1 MSTPPPTTVSPQT
14 VSPES
19 ANTIGPTTAPPASA
33 GATSASLKQSEP
45 NPRRWWLLTIVAL
58 AQLTVVLDGTIVN
71 IALPQAQEALG
82 MSDGDRTW
90 VVTLYSLVF
99 GALLLLGGRIADFW
113 GRKRSFI
120 VGMAGFAI
128 ASALGGAAQ
137 STWELLAARGLQG
150 LFAALL
156 APASLA
162 LLTVNFP
169 GGKDRI
175 KAFAV
180 YGAIAG
186 GGAAVGL
193 ILGGVLTEY
202 ASWRWC
208 LYVNVPIAILAIA
221 AAVPVIRESKAH
233 GNTRYDVPG
242 AILVALGL
250 GSLVFGFAQAENG
263 WGTWPVL
270 VCLPLGLVLLLLFVL
285 VESRSNHPLLP
296 LRIMANKVR
305 GGAFLTALLSGA
317 ALLGGLLFLTLYFQ
331 IVLGYTPIQ
340 SGLASLPMTVT
351 IMIGAGLL
359 SKFLA
364 STGVRIPMT
373 VGPIVGAAGLLWLT
387 QITVGGNYALEVLPG
402 LILLGAGLAMIFV
415 PLQNVALSGI
425 AEHDAGAASAAVT
438 AMQQI
443 GGSLGA
449 ALFTALYTAAV
460 SSYLVGKVPSQA
472 VQFGALVSGY
482 QSAFLW
488 AAVIIFAAAPIA
500 FFLVRPRRED
510 LLGAGTAVH
519 LG

>member
-1 MSTPPPTTVSPQT
+1 
-14 VSPES
+14 
-19 ANTIGPTTAPPASA
+19 
-33 GATSASLKQSEP
+33 
-45 NPRRWWLLTIVAL
+45 
-58 AQLTVVLDGTIVN
+58 
-71 IALPQAQEALG
+71 
-82 MSDGDRTW
+82 
-90 VVTLYSLVF
+90 VF

-128 ASALGGAAQ
+128 ASALGGASQ

-202 ASWRWC
+202 TSWRWC
-208 LYVNVPIAILAIA
+208 LYVNVPIAIVAIA
-221 AAVPVIRESKAH
+221 AAIPIISESRAH

-242 AILVALGL
+242 ALIVALGL

-263 WGTWPVL
+263 WDTWPVL
-270 VCLPLGLVLLLLFVL
+270 VFLPLGLILLALFVW
-285 VESRSNHPLLP
+285 VENSSNHPLLP
-296 LRIMANKVR
+296 LRILASRVR
-305 GGAFLTALLSGA
+305 SGAFLTALLSGA
-317 ALLGGLLFLTLYFQ
+317 ALLGGLLFLTFYFQ
-331 IVLGYTPIQ
+331 IVLHYTPIQ

-351 IMIGAGLL
+351 IIIGAGVL

-364 STGVRIPMT
+364 RTGVRIPMT
-373 VGPIVGAAGLLWLT
+373 VGPVVGAAGLLWLT
-387 QITVGGNYALEVLPG
+387 SITATGNYAVEVLPG
-402 LILLGAGLAMIFV
+402 LILLGIGLAMIFV
-415 PLQNVALSGI
+415 PLQNVALFGI
-425 AEHDAGAASAAVT
+425 SEHDAGAASAAVT

-443 GGSLGA
+443 GGSLGT
-449 ALFTALYTAAV
+449 ALFTALYTAAM
-460 SSYLVGKVPSQA
+460 SSYLFDKIPTEA
-472 VQFGALVSGY
+472 VQVAALVSGY

-488 AAVIIFAAAPIA
+488 AAIIIFAAAPLS
-500 FFLVRPRRED
+500 FFLVRLSRED
-510 LLGAGTAVH
+510 LLGTPNAPH

>member
-1 MSTPPPTTVSPQT
+1 MSTPPLSTVQPSTDPPETTS
-14 VSPES
+14 
-19 ANTIGPTTAPPASA
+19 TINPIEPAAPSSGVTASA
-33 GATSASLKQSEP
+33 LPGA
-45 NPRRWWLLTIVAL
+45 NPRRWWLLAIVAL

-71 IALPQAQEALG
+71 IALPQAQVALG
-82 MSDGDRTW
+82 MSDGERTW

-113 GRKRSFI
+113 GRKRSFV

-137 STWELLAARGLQG
+137 STWELIAARGLQG

-180 YGAIAG
+180 YGTIAG

-208 LYVNVPIAILAIA
+208 LYVNVPIAIVAIA
-221 AAVPVIRESKAH
+221 AAIPVIRESKAH

-250 GSLVFGFAQAENG
+250 GSLVIGFAQAENG
-263 WGTWPVL
+263 WGSWPVL
-270 VCLPLGLVLLLLFVL
+270 VGLPLGLVLLGLFVF

-340 SGLASLPMTVT
+340 SGLASLPMTAT

-364 STGVRIPMT
+364 TTGVRIPMT
-373 VGPIVGAAGLLWLT
+373 VGPIVGAGGLLWMT
-387 QITVGGNYALEVLPG
+387 QITVDGNYALEVLPG

-443 GGSLGA
+443 GGSLGT

-460 SSYLVGKVPSQA
+460 SSYLIDKVPSQA

-488 AAVIIFAAAPIA
+488 AAIIIFAAAPIA
-500 FFLVRPRRED
+500 FFLVRPRKAD
-510 LLGAGTAVH
+510 LLGTGPAVH

>member
-1 MSTPPPTTVSPQT
+1 MSTPSISTDPP
-14 VSPES
+14 
-19 ANTIGPTTAPPASA
+19 GTAPASQAIAASPPA
-33 GATSASLKQSEP
+33 
-45 NPRRWWLLTIVAL
+45 NPRRWWLLAIVAL

-71 IALPQAQEALG
+71 IALPQAQTALG

-113 GRKRSFI
+113 GRKRAFI

-128 ASALGGAAQ
+128 ASALGGAAL

-208 LYVNVPIAILAIA
+208 LYVNVPIAIVAIA
-221 AAVPVIRESKAH
+221 TAIPVIRESKAH
-233 GNTRYDVPG
+233 GNTRYDMPG

-270 VCLPLGLVLLLLFVL
+270 VCLPVGLVLLGLFVW

-296 LRIMANKVR
+296 LRIMASRVR

-317 ALLGGLLFLTLYFQ
+317 ALLGGLLFLTLYLQ

-340 SGLASLPMTVT
+340 SGLAALPMTAT
-351 IMIGAGLL
+351 IMIGAGML

-364 STGVRIPMT
+364 RTGVRIPMT

-387 QITVGGNYALEVLPG
+387 GITVGGNYALAVLPG
-402 LILLGAGLAMIFV
+402 LILLGVGLAMIFV

-443 GGSLGA
+443 GGSLGT

-460 SSYLVGKVPSQA
+460 TGYLVGKVPSQA

-488 AAVIIFAAAPIA
+488 AAIIMFAAAPIA
-500 FFLVRPRRED
+500 FFLVRPSKED
-510 LLGAGTAVH
+510 LLGSEPAVH

>member
-1 MSTPPPTTVSPQT
+1 MPNPMTSSTPTSQ
-14 VSPES
+14 SQ
-19 ANTIGPTTAPPASA
+19 AASA
-33 GATSASLKQSEP
+33 LPT
-45 NPRRWWLLTIVAL
+45 NPKRWWLLAIVAL

-71 IALPQAQEALG
+71 IALPQAQIALG

-120 VGMAGFAI
+120 VGMAGFAL

-137 STWELLAARGLQG
+137 NTWELIAARGLQG

-208 LYVNVPIAILAIA
+208 LYVNVPIAIIAIALAI
-221 AAVPVIRESKAH
+221 PVIRESKAH
-233 GNTRYDVPG
+233 GNTTYDVPG

-270 VCLPLGLVLLLLFVL
+270 VFLPLGLALLALFAR

-296 LRIMANKVR
+296 LRILADRVR
-305 GGAFLTALLSGA
+305 GSAFLTALLSGA
-317 ALLGGLLFLTLYFQ
+317 ALLGALLFLTLYFQ
-331 IVLGYTPIQ
+331 IVLQYTPIQ

-351 IMIGAGLL
+351 IIIGAGVL

-364 STGVRIPMT
+364 RIGVRVPMT
-373 VGPIVGAAGLLWLT
+373 VGPLVGAAGLLWLT
-387 QITVGGNYALEVLPG
+387 GITVEGNYVVEVLPG
-402 LILLGAGLAMIFV
+402 LILLGAGLSMIFV

-443 GGSLGA
+443 GGSIGT

-460 SSYLVGKVPSQA
+460 SSYLVGTAPSQA
-472 VQFGALVSGY
+472 AEFGALVSGY
-482 QSAFLW
+482 QTVFLW
-488 AAVIIFAAAPIA
+488 AAILIFAAGPLA
-500 FFLVRPRRED
+500 FVMVRGRTD
-510 LLGAGTAVH
+510 LLN
-519 LG
+519 

>member
-1 MSTPPPTTVSPQT
+1 MIVFMSTPSMSTDPPRTVP
-14 VSPES
+14 VSL
-19 ANTIGPTTAPPASA
+19 AAAASA
-33 GATSASLKQSEP
+33 STGETAA
-45 NPRRWWLLTIVAL
+45 NPRRWWLLAIVAL

-71 IALPQAQEALG
+71 IALPQAQTALG

-137 STWELLAARGLQG
+137 NTWELLAARGLQG

-193 ILGGVLTEY
+193 ILGGMLTEY

-208 LYVNVPIAILAIA
+208 LYVNVPIAVVAIA
-221 AAVPVIRESKAH
+221 AAIPVIRESKAH
-233 GNTRYDVPG
+233 GNTKYDVPG

-263 WGTWPVL
+263 WGSWPVL
-270 VCLPLGLVLLLLFVL
+270 VCLPLGLVLLALFVV

-296 LRIMANKVR
+296 LRIMINKVR

-317 ALLGGLLFLTLYFQ
+317 AMLGALLFLTLYFQ

-340 SGLASLPMTVT
+340 SGLASLPMTAT
-351 IMIGAGLL
+351 IMVGAGVL
-359 SKFLA
+359 SKYLA
-364 STGVRIPMT
+364 NTGVRIPMT
-373 VGPIVGAAGLLWLT
+373 VGPIVGASGLLWLT

-402 LILLGAGLAMIFV
+402 LILLGAGMAMIFV

-425 AEHDAGAASAAVT
+425 ADHDAGAASAAVT

-443 GGSLGA
+443 GGSLGT

-460 SSYLVGKVPSQA
+460 SSYLIGKVPSQA
-472 VQFGALVSGY
+472 AQFGALVSGY

-500 FFLVRPRRED
+500 FFLVRPRKED
-510 LLGAGTAVH
+510 LLGTGSAAHVG
-519 LG
+519 

>member
-1 MSTPPPTTVSPQT
+1 MSTPPRSTVP
-14 VSPES
+14 PES
-19 ANTIGPTTAPPASA
+19 ANTIKSPATPPSSA
-33 GATSASLKQSEP
+33 GAAYASLRAEA
-45 NPRRWWLLTIVAL
+45 NPRRWWLLAIVAL

-71 IALPQAQEALG
+71 IALPQAQIALG

-208 LYVNVPIAILAIA
+208 LYVNVPIAVVAIA
-221 AAVPVIRESKAH
+221 AALPVIRESKAH

-242 AILVALGL
+242 AILVAFGL

-263 WGTWPVL
+263 WGSWPVL
-270 VCLPLGLVLLLLFVL
+270 VCLPLGLVLLALFVF

-296 LRIMANKVR
+296 LRIIVNRVR

-331 IVLGYTPIQ
+331 IVLGYSPIQ
-340 SGLASLPMTVT
+340 SGLASLPMTAT

-359 SKFLA
+359 SKFLPR
-364 STGVRIPMT
+364 TGVRIPMT
-373 VGPIVGAAGLLWLT
+373 VGPVVGAAGLLWLT
-387 QITVGGNYALEVLPG
+387 KITVDGNYALEVLPG
-402 LILLGAGLAMIFV
+402 LILLGAGLALIFV

-438 AMQQI
+438 AMQQV
-443 GGSLGA
+443 GGSLGT

-460 SSYLVGKVPSQA
+460 SSYPVGQVPSQA
-472 VQFGALVSGY
+472 AQFGALVSGY
-482 QSAFLW
+482 QSVFLW
-488 AAVIIFAAAPIA
+488 AAIIIFAAAPIA
-500 FFLVRPRRED
+500 FFLVRPREEE
-510 LLGAGTAVH
+510 LLGAGAAVH

>member
-1 MSTPPPTTVSPQT
+1 
-14 VSPES
+14 
-19 ANTIGPTTAPPASA
+19 
-33 GATSASLKQSEP
+33 
-45 NPRRWWLLTIVAL
+45 
-58 AQLTVVLDGTIVN
+58 
-71 IALPQAQEALG
+71 

-113 GRKRSFI
+113 GRKRAFI

-208 LYVNVPIAILAIA
+208 LYVNVPIAIVAIA
-221 AAVPVIRESKAH
+221 TAIPVIWESKAH

-242 AILVALGL
+242 TILVALGL
-250 GSLVFGFAQAENG
+250 GSPVFGFAQAENG

-270 VCLPLGLVLLLLFVL
+270 VCLPVGLVLLGLFVWA
-285 VESRSNHPLLP
+285 ESRSNHPLLP
-296 LRIMANKVR
+296 LRIMASRVR
-305 GGAFLTALLSGA
+305 GGAVLTALLSGA
-317 ALLGGLLFLTLYFQ
+317 ALLGGLLFLTLYLQ

-340 SGLASLPMTVT
+340 SGLAALPMTAT
-351 IMIGAGLL
+351 IMIGAGVL

-364 STGVRIPMT
+364 RSGVRIPMT
-373 VGPIVGAAGLLWLT
+373 VGPIVDAAGLLWLSG
-387 QITVGGNYALEVLPG
+387 ITVGGNYALAVLPG
-402 LILLGAGLAMIFV
+402 LILLGVGLAMIFV

-443 GGSLGA
+443 GGSLGT

-460 SSYLVGKVPSQA
+460 SGYLVGKVPSHA
-472 VQFGALVSGY
+472 VQFGALVRGY
-482 QSAFLW
+482 QSAFLG
-488 AAVIIFAAAPIA
+488 AAIIMFAAAPIA
-500 FFLVRPRRED
+500 FFLVRPGKED
-510 LLGAGTAVH
+510 LLGSEPAVH

>member
-1 MSTPPPTTVSPQT
+1 MSTPPRSTVTPGT
-14 VSPES
+14 VPPES
-19 ANTIGPTTAPPASA
+19 AHTTEPSTASPTSATAA
-33 GATSASLKQSEP
+33 SASLTGTP
-45 NPRRWWLLTIVAL
+45 NPRRWWLLAIVAL

-71 IALPQAQEALG
+71 IALPQAQLALG

-208 LYVNVPIAILAIA
+208 LYVNVPIAIVAIA
-221 AAVPVIRESKAH
+221 AAIPVVRESKAH

-242 AILVALGL
+242 AILVAFGL

-263 WGTWPVL
+263 WGSWPVL
-270 VCLPLGLVLLLLFVL
+270 VCLPFGLVLLALFVV
-285 VESRSNHPLLP
+285 VENRSNHPLLP

-351 IMIGAGLL
+351 IMIGAGML

-364 STGVRIPMT
+364 STGVRLPMI
-373 VGPIVGAAGLLWLT
+373 VGPIVGAVGLLWMT
-387 QITVGGNYALEVLPG
+387 QITVGGNYVLEVLPG
-402 LILLGAGLAMIFV
+402 LILLGIGLSMIFV

-443 GGSLGA
+443 GGSLGT

-460 SSYLVGKVPSQA
+460 SSYLIGKVPSQA

-482 QSAFLW
+482 QSTFLW
-488 AAVIIFAAAPIA
+488 AAIIMFAAAPIA
-500 FFLVRPRRED
+500 FFLVRLRKED
-510 LLGAGTAVH
+510 LLGSSAAAH

>member
-1 MSTPPPTTVSPQT
+1 MSTPPRSTVP
-14 VSPES
+14 PES
-19 ANTIGPTTAPPASA
+19 ANTIESPATPPSSA
-33 GATSASLKQSEP
+33 GAASASLKAGA
-45 NPRRWWLLTIVAL
+45 NPRRWWLLAIVAL

-71 IALPQAQEALG
+71 IALPQAQIALG

-193 ILGGVLTEY
+193 VLGGVLTEY

-208 LYVNVPIAILAIA
+208 LYVNVPIAVVAIA
-221 AAVPVIRESKAH
+221 AALPMIRESKAH

-242 AILVALGL
+242 AILVAFGL

-263 WGTWPVL
+263 WGSWPVL
-270 VCLPLGLVLLLLFVL
+270 VCLPLGLMLLALFVF

-296 LRIMANKVR
+296 LRIIVNRVR

-331 IVLGYTPIQ
+331 IVLGYSPIQ

-359 SKFLA
+359 SRFLPH
-364 STGVRIPMT
+364 TGVRIPMT
-373 VGPIVGAAGLLWLT
+373 VGPVVGAAGLLWLT
-387 QITVGGNYALEVLPG
+387 QITVDGNYALEVLPG
-402 LILLGAGLAMIFV
+402 LILLGAGLALIFV

-438 AMQQI
+438 AMQQV
-443 GGSLGA
+443 GGSLGT

-460 SSYLVGKVPSQA
+460 SSYLVGQVPSQA
-472 VQFGALVSGY
+472 AQFGALVSGY
-482 QSAFLW
+482 QSVFLW
-488 AAVIIFAAAPIA
+488 AAIIIFAAAPIA
-500 FFLVRPRRED
+500 FFLVRPREQD
-510 LLGAGTAVH
+510 LLGAGAAVH